1 MSGARWGS
9 QADGADDA
17 VAGCESDACGQ
28 GWDYGYPP
36 AGTGGRRVRVDG
48 VILGTA
54 YSLHDLSVFLCRA
67 GLKGLTEVDLAA
79 EDPIEYVGELIE
91 WRGGGPQVWA

>member
-1 MSGARWGS
+1 MHADKAGTMARRR
-9 QADGADDA
+9 
-17 VAGCESDACGQ
+17 VIV
-28 GWDYGYPP
+28 YPP

>member
-1 MSGARWGS
+1 M
-9 QADGADDA
+9 
-17 VAGCESDACGQ
+17 
-28 GWDYGYPP
+28 
-36 AGTGGRRVRVDG
+36 DG

>member
-1 MSGARWGS
+1 M
-9 QADGADDA
+9 DGA
-17 VAGCESDACGQ
+17 
-28 GWDYGYPP
+28 
-36 AGTGGRRVRVDG
+36 
-48 VILGTA
+48 ILGTA

-91 WRGGGPQVWA
+91 WRGGGPQVWAYLTAALRARSVCTGRRGRR